1 MKQQTVTLEMI
12 AQGLNSLRQEVADTR
27 QEVRDTKQSLRQ
39 ELAETKQSLTQEL
52 ADTRECL
59 DKRMTRVERK
69 MATKLDVAELRQ
81 DLSSFRH
88 ENQKAH
94 VDLYAVF
101 REEMY
106 EHLGTPRS

>member
-1 MKQQTVTLEMI
+1 MKEQTVTLEMI
-12 AQGLNSLRQEVADTR
+12 AQRLDSLRQEVSDSN
-27 QEVRDTKQSLRQ
+27 QSLRQ
-39 ELAETKQSLTQEL
+39 ELADTKQSLTQEL

-94 VDLYAVF
+94 VDLYAVL

-106 EHLGTPRS
+106 EHLGTPGS

>member
-1 MKQQTVTLEMI
+1 MKEQTVTLEMI
-12 AQGLNSLRQEVADTR
+12 AQGLNSLRQELAD
-27 QEVRDTKQSLRQ
+27 
-39 ELAETKQSLTQEL
+39 TKQSLTQEL

-69 MATKLDVAELRQ
+69 VATKLDVSELRQ

-94 VDLYAVF
+94 LDLYAVL

-106 EHLGTPRS
+106 EHLGTPGS